1 MALWSWGFFVPG
13 SILIIWKSQNILVLW
28 AWLALYVCLFT
39 SGILLR
45 WKRGNWKT
53 IKLIHH
59 DEPLPL

>member
-1 MALWSWGFFVPG
+1 MIVIVWM
-13 SILIIWKSQNILVLW
+13 SQNILILW
-28 AWLALYVCLFT
+28 MFLALYVCLFT

-45 WKRGNWKT
+45 WKRGKWKT